1 MAATAAGMFN
11 RLAMYFAFGVLLSTL
26 VAVLLPYDLGILFL
40 PAGLLV
46 MAAGYV
52 AGGAHSIRPARLSSP
67 VAMSQTFARAE
78 QDVRMYERDVDWNLV
93 YGGFV
98 VGTAL
103 VIAGLVAFFV

>member
-11 RLAMYFAFGVLLSTL
+11 RLAMYFALGLLLSTL
-26 VAVLLPYDLGILFL
+26 VAVLLPYELGLLFL

-52 AGGAHSIRPARLSSP
+52 AGGGHSIRPARLSTP

-78 QDVRMYERDVDWNLV
+78 QDVRMYERDLDWNPVLL
-93 YGGFV
+93 GFV
-98 VGTAL
+98 IGAAL
-103 VIAGLVAFFV
+103 VVAGLVAFFV